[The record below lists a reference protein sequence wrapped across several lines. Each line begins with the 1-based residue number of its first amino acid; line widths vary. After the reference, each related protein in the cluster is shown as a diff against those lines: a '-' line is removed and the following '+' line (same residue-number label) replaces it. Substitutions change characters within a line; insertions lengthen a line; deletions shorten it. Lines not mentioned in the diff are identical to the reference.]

1 MTRKWLVAFDFSD
14 EAVLALERASEQ
26 LSALGDGEVLV
37 VHVHRPLSTGFG
49 VEFASVSPA
58 FQDVDKTITD
68 TARKKLDDVVAT
80 MTARFPRLAYRT
92 IIESGYPPD
101 HVAAI
106 ASREEVD
113 QIVLGSHGRRG
124 LQRFFLGSVAER
136 VLRISDRPV
145 LVVKHTESTPESH

>member
-14 EAVLALERASEQ
+14 EAKLALERAAEQ
-26 LSALGDGEVLV
+26 LSAFGEGEVLV

-68 TARKKLDDVVAT
+68 TARKKLDDVLAT
-80 MTARFPRLAYRT
+80 MKARFPKLAFAPL
-92 IIESGYPPD
+92 IESGYPPD
-101 HVAAI
+101 HIAAV
-106 ASREEVD
+106 ASREHVD
-113 QIVLGSHGRRG
+113 QIVIGSHGRRG

-136 VLRISDRPV
+136 VLRIAECPV
-145 LVVKHTESTPESH
+145 LIVKHAESESSR